1 MPDYRTPLPSAAA
14 PPQKVLGDAPLLPP
28 QAARAKPLKKPAAAA
43 GVPGGPVRRKKVLGR
58 SETAGPKLLKS
69 KVGGY
74 VPAAPQN
81 PKKSYGSAG
90 ARRGSGGG
98 RGIEQSC

>member
-74 VPAAPQN
+74 VPAALRKIQ
-81 PKKSYGSAG
+81 KSHMAPPV
-90 ARRGSGGG
+90 RGGG